1 MANKLGNQ
9 LLTRVQNEMARNIA
23 DIKRQLSEW
32 LERPESG
39 GIETLRK
46 SMAEIS
52 GGLSLMEQNEA
63 VELADAIITG
73 IEGLDQNVNEN
84 GVTDL
89 FAEQGAEIASGLL
102 ILADYIER
110 LGHSSSGHKE
120 SVVQAA
126 TAIRTMLGNGEKIRV
141 VAQPFIS
148 QDTYQALATE
158 VNKIIE
164 AARNQ
169 LEQHVRNPN
178 NAFNAEAIINANH
191 DLISLFQILNLQTP
205 QSLLKQINQMLLTPL
220 SEKQWIEV
228 AEAMILVQETLK
240 QLQENVVAEQVD
252 NYHEAVHAQITHSR
266 QLEIDKLIND
276 TGKQGKTFFESLRK
290 QVLQDETVKQ
300 KQPWLDAVKQLANYS
315 AITALVNIR
324 ELANQLQQLAL
335 LFAEFT
341 VQNDETISKTYVPVI
356 DALVAVEYLFDDLA
370 EVGKVSLQDVS
381 FLAEAVQN
389 IEKICP
395 ASARAKSLFIE
406 SANMTPSAAEDD
418 AENTGD
424 MQHFK
429 DALGAGLD
437 VLNDDFSTLEAE
449 NAEHEEEEPQEE
461 ENPPEQKYEAVL
473 QTSAS
478 SAHAQDTSD
487 ATVIYAGA
495 AVAPHTDAPPAAAH
509 MPAAAAE
516 VDAATDSLTLT
527 APAKTDEA
535 AHEDSTTL
543 GAASGQSQAS
553 AEGKGS
559 GAAYFAN
566 KTLRDLDKLEIPAEK
581 EAFIASHSDA
591 VVDEEIR
598 EFFSEEL
605 GEIVALMND
614 TYPKWREDSAD
625 TQLTGDIRRAFHTL
639 KGSGRTVGYEALGE
653 FAWQHEQLLNRV
665 IEKDFSANS
674 LVCDT
679 VGDAISLL
687 NILQQ
692 QDEFVEHKGALL
704 QQALVAERVRLSLTD
719 APQSGQDALD
729 ALSRK
734 LRLTDTEATAAP
746 VATTSTT
753 TAVTSS
759 ADEDDWSLLD
769 DIVLKD
775 EPTDDN
781 GTTDTASTD
790 SGAVAVS
797 TDTAA
802 PASHIAAQKTA
813 SDDTTTATGESAT
826 IALAEDSSA
835 TAGDSIAA
843 STDTTATADAST
855 TISLADDS
863 SAATGD
869 GIAASTD
876 ATAAVDA
883 SATISLTDDSSAATG
898 DSIAASIDTSA
909 ATDASTTISLADDS
923 SATTGDSIAAGLD
936 ATATTDTSATI
947 SLADDSGATTGDSI
961 AAGLD
966 ATATTDTSATISLAD
981 DSGATTGDSIAA
993 SLDTSATTDA
1003 STTISL
1009 ADDSRAATGDSIAA
1023 AHTTAATTASVAD
1036 FSGEENYNKALRTLQ
1051 RGLSMGEPDAD
1062 MQAALAETIRR
1073 QWQQS
1078 VADDPAL
1085 REAMAQSLLASFQ
1098 SEGGA
1103 QQAQWVADI
1112 LAQANAAGGAAVPV
1126 QPGLNAPAATDAPQ
1140 HETPHGISEQ
1150 AYNRMLNTL
1159 RRGLAAG
1166 ADEDMQ
1172 AVLSDSISRQWLQQ
1186 GIATEG
1192 ETRDDIIA
1200 HLKTALASEGAVDEA
1215 TLDAMLAQVP
1225 HRVPSV
1231 LPEGVQQDS
1240 YGVMM
1245 ETLRAGL
1252 DNAAGA
1258 DMQEMLAT
1266 AIGNQWQSQ
1275 NSLQDSAVRA
1285 AVAEQMAAVL
1295 GGDGHE
1301 NAALV
1306 EAVLNRAAEK
1316 ARETPAGLNPADYE
1330 HLLETLRSRMGE
1342 AQNSDAQEA
1351 IAASISSQLQSDNQL
1366 QDEATRDAIAQRVI
1380 AALGGQGETD
1390 AAAVEAIL
1398 ERVAVKV
1405 AGQQPAALPAGVRP
1419 EAYGA
1424 MLQTL
1429 SGGIAAAQS
1438 DAAAAEALA
1447 ATIGA
1452 QWQEPHSLQDAAT
1465 RAAVAQQISAAL
1477 GGEADTAT
1485 VEGVLNRAA
1494 AQAAGLPAGVKQ
1506 EAYGEMLQTLRAGIS
1521 TAQSDAAAAEALA
1534 ASIGAQWQEPH
1545 SLQDA
1550 ATRAAVA
1557 QQISA
1562 ALGGEA
1568 DAATV
1573 EGVLNRA
1580 AAQAAGLPAGVKQ
1593 EAYGEM
1599 LQTLRA
1605 GIGAVQSDAA
1615 AAEALAATIGAQWQE
1630 QHSLQ
1635 DAATRAAVAQQIS
1648 AALGNEADAATVEG
1662 VLNRAAAQAAGL
1674 PAGVKQ
1680 EAYGEMLQTL
1690 RGGIAAA
1697 QSDAA
1702 AAEALAATIGAQ
1714 WQEPHSLQDAAT
1726 RAAVAQQ
1733 ISAALGGEA
1742 DAATVEGVLNRAAA
1756 QAAGLPADVK
1766 QEAYGAMLQTL
1777 RGGIAAA
1784 QSDEAAAEAL
1794 AASIGAQW
1802 QEPHSLQDAATR
1814 AAVAQQ
1820 ISAAL
1825 GNEAD
1830 AATVEGV
1837 LNRAAAQANALPQ
1850 GVKQEAY
1857 GEMLQTLRAGI
1868 SAAQSDAAAAEALAA
1883 TIGAQWQEPHS
1894 LQDAATRA
1902 AVAQQISAALGGEA
1916 DAATV
1921 EGVLN
1926 RAAAQAA
1933 GLPTG
1938 VKQEAY
1944 GEMLQTLRAGIS
1956 AAQSDAAAAEA
1967 LAASIGAQWQ
1977 EPHSL
1982 QDAATRAAVAQ
1993 QISAAL
1999 GGEADTATVEGVL
2012 NRAAAQAAGLP
2023 AGVKQEAYG
2032 EMLQTLRAGIGA
2044 AQSDAAA
2051 AEALAAT
2058 IGAQWQEQHSLQDA
2072 ATRAAVAQ
2080 QISAALGGEADAA
2093 TVEGVLNR
2101 AAAQAAGLP
2110 AGVKQEAYGEMLQT
2124 LRGNI
2129 AAAQSDAAAAEALAA
2144 SIGAQWQE
2152 PHSLQDAATRAAVA
2166 QQISV
2171 ALGGEADTA
2180 TIESVLNRAAA
2191 QAAGLPAGVKQEAY
2205 GEMLQTLR
2213 GNIAAAQSD
2222 AAAAEALAASIGAQ
2236 WQEPHSLQ
2244 DATTRAAVAQQISAA
2259 LGGEADAATVEGVLN
2274 RAAAQAA
2281 GLPAG
2286 VKQEA
2291 YGEMLQTLRAGISAA
2306 QSDAAAAEALAASI
2320 GAQWQEPHSLQDAAT
2335 RAAVAQQISAA
2346 LGNEADVATVEGV
2359 LNRAAAQAVG
2369 LPQGVKH
2376 DAYSEMLQTMRSE
2389 FAAAQGDEAAT
2400 EALATMLAAQW
2411 EEPHSLQ
2418 DPAARAVVAAKISA
2432 ALGGE
2437 VDAAAVEDVLAR
2449 AAVQAAAL
2457 PEGVKHE
2464 AYGEMLQ
2471 TLRAGLTASHG
2482 DSAVAQE
2489 MLAASI
2495 GAQWA
2500 DAYSLHDDTVRA
2512 TVAARI
2518 SEALG
2523 DKVDAATVAA
2533 ILDRAVEKAAASA
2546 LPKEL
2551 SPEVYNRLLGTLRRG
2566 LQDGDADTQAALAA
2580 TLQRHWEQNGLPQ
2593 DPATIAAVQQHLG
2606 ASLAAQGFASQ
2617 QVDQVFA
2624 EAGLQ
2629 ANAPSVVVQAVLPP
2643 DAAQDD
2649 ATTAPQVVDTGFF
2662 EVVGDDDAA
2671 AGDSAEGG
2679 FIDTAT
2685 VPGDHPPLNDADI
2698 VNVPVAFANRP
2709 LSGDVQGGAGQ
2720 AAANSVSIGDLS
2732 SILANMPRRVNP
2744 AERLSKEL
2752 ASLAQHP
2759 GLDDAVSQDKGSE
2772 ISAAASRAGFLR
2784 AVDQFETLSQLA
2796 DKTES
2801 PELIDDLIDAVYDI
2815 EDSIDADTAPQWVW
2829 RLLDSIE
2836 QLLLTHKHE
2845 GTPVSLSCA
2854 AVLRQSADLI
2864 ENYEEEANEDDAIDA
2879 INSLLNAR
2887 RELGGGKIHS
2897 APATMPYSG
2906 DTLGSELVEDPNAN
2920 TMLAETF
2927 IDEAMSLFAHSQEE
2941 AERWDENRSQLSR
2954 LDAIRRDIHTL
2965 KGSARMAGYNAIGD
2979 LTHGVESL
2987 IDGIVS
2993 GQVEPSSK
3001 ATSILVGAMW
3011 QGMLML
3017 DSVRDGYL
3025 PQTDPY
3031 ILNNIH
3037 SYLNQPLPY
3046 PDVAE
3051 AAEVARLAQQ
3061 QEAALEAE
3069 MRANAAASTLAE
3081 EPVVEELPVETDFD
3095 DNIDPVLVD
3104 IFTDE
3109 AQELLQTTSQLLED
3123 DFSKKEVV
3131 EELQRTMHTLKGGAR
3146 LVGFTAIGDTAHLM
3160 ESVID
3165 KVPELAEGKVRQA
3178 KTLLNFGLDAHYDML
3193 DSVLRHEMPQ
3203 PALEVNE
3210 SLKTFA
3216 DSGVFRPPSQKG
3228 GDNSDTAPETAE
3240 QTPADEAPQA
3250 ADDAGGQAQ
3259 EAGDSSAAPATG
3271 AASGSAGGGDSDAS
3285 ASAGSDSA
3293 ASSGQATHAESAAS
3307 ATHSDHAA
3315 AAASSHGDSAA
3326 ADKAGDGAAS
3336 AAPSD
3341 SQHGGAAADKAGDG
3355 SAPAAHGDS
3364 QHSGAPAD
3372 KAGDGA
3378 APAAHGDNQHSGA
3391 AADKAG
3397 EGAAASGHDKD
3408 KGFDGK
3414 PEGIES
3420 VIEYGNDAQPEK
3432 KEEKKPEPARDSNI
3446 STDNLPRYVRVD
3458 AQLLDEMIAMTGE
3471 TAIMR
3476 SRMENVISEA
3486 EFSLNELTRVAA
3498 RIAEQMRR
3506 LDSETEAQL
3515 LYRRE
3520 QQGEDDTHFDP
3531 LEMDRFTEI
3540 QQLSRQI
3547 SEAIDDLK
3555 NLQDTLS
3562 QDNIILRNLSTQQGI
3577 IQRSIQDHLLT
3588 TQLMRFDVHEARLRR
3603 LVKQTAKSVGKD
3615 VNFILEGG
3623 EVEVER
3629 RLLEDILPALE
3640 HMIRNSLAHG
3650 IEKPEARLATGKP
3663 ETGTIKLVVSVHAA
3677 ELSVDL
3683 IDDGQGLNYDRIRE
3697 KAAAK
3702 GLLDPERANDEAY
3715 LSTLILRSGF
3725 STAESLSQLA
3735 GRGVGMD
3742 VVNEMVKQRRG
3753 QIGVYSLRGKGTQFT
3768 LSMPFSMSIAEVLL
3782 VEIAGQTFAAPMS
3795 SIAAIS
3801 QVDRDSLQRSFD
3813 GETVYQHYNDQ
3824 DYRQYI
3830 LGAYFKPEQYSF
3842 AVEEQSAPVL
3852 FINAGGEPVAFHVDR
3867 ILNRLEIIVKNVNR
3881 QVLNIPGISGAT
3893 ILGDGR
3899 VVPVLELLDLSR
3911 RIANLTPIH
3920 DEVAAAAEARIPNVL
3935 VVDDSVTMR
3944 KVSTRL
3950 LERHHYNVATAKDGL
3965 DAIEV
3970 LATFTPDIIL
3980 LDIEMPRMDGF
3991 EFASHVRSSSA
4002 VSDVPIVMIT
4012 SRTGDKHRE
4021 RADAIGV
4028 QGYLGKPYSEDVLIQ
4043 TIEHL
4048 LQKRGDL

>member
-73 IEGLDQNVNEN
+73 IEGLDPNVNEN
-84 GVTDL
+84 GVTDV

-110 LGHSSSGHKE
+110 LGHSSSSHKE

-169 LEQHVRNPN
+169 LEQHVRSPN
-178 NAFNAEAIINANH
+178 SVFNAEAIINANH

-252 NYHEAVHAQITHSR
+252 DYQDAVHAQITHSR

-370 EVGKVSLQDVS
+370 EVGKISLQDVS

-495 AVAPHTDAPPAAAH
+495 AVAPHTDTPPAAAH

-527 APAKTDEA
+527 APAKADEA

-553 AEGKGS
+553 TEGKGS

-605 GEIVALMND
+605 GEILALMND

-704 QQALVAERVRLSLTD
+704 QQALVAERVRLSLMD

-826 IALAEDSSA
+826 IALADDSSA
-835 TAGDSIAA
+835 ASDDSIVA
-843 STDTTATADAST
+843 SLGATTTTDTST

-863 SAATGD
+863 GAATGES
-869 GIAASTD
+869 IAVSTDTTAATDASATIALADDSSASTD
-876 ATAAVDA
+876 TTDA
-883 SATISLTDDSSAATG
+883 SATISLADNSSATA
-898 DSIAASIDTSA
+898 DNSIAASTGTTT
-909 ATDASTTISLADDS
+909 ATDA
-923 SATTGDSIAAGLD
+923 
-936 ATATTDTSATI
+936 SATI
-947 SLADDSGATTGDSI
+947 SLADDSS
-961 AAGLD
+961 
-966 ATATTDTSATISLAD
+966 
-981 DSGATTGDSIAA
+981 
-993 SLDTSATTDA
+993 
-1003 STTISL
+1003 
-1009 ADDSRAATGDSIAA
+1009 AATGDSIAA
-1023 AHTTAATTASVAD
+1023 AHTTAATTATVAD

-1252 DNAAGA
+1252 DNASSA
-1258 DMQEMLAT
+1258 DIQETLAT

-1405 AGQQPAALPAGVRP
+1405 ADQQPAALPAGVRP

-1429 SGGIAAAQS
+1429 SGNIAA
-1438 DAAAAEALA
+1438 
-1447 ATIGA
+1447 
-1452 QWQEPHSLQDAAT
+1452 
-1465 RAAVAQQISAAL
+1465 
-1477 GGEADTAT
+1477 
-1485 VEGVLNRAA
+1485 
-1494 AQAAGLPAGVKQ
+1494 
-1506 EAYGEMLQTLRAGIS
+1506 
-1521 TAQSDAAAAEALA
+1521 AQSDAAAAEALA

-1580 AAQAAGLPAGVKQ
+1580 AAQASALPQGVKQ

-1605 GIGAVQSDAA
+1605 GISAAQSDEA
-1615 AAEALAATIGAQWQE
+1615 AAEALAASIGAQWQE

-1690 RGGIAAA
+1690 RAGISAA
-1697 QSDAA
+1697 QSDAT

-1733 ISAALGGEA
+1733 ISAALG
-1742 DAATVEGVLNRAAA
+1742 
-1756 QAAGLPADVK
+1756 
-1766 QEAYGAMLQTL
+1766 
-1777 RGGIAAA
+1777 
-1784 QSDEAAAEAL
+1784 
-1794 AASIGAQW
+1794 
-1802 QEPHSLQDAATR
+1802 
-1814 AAVAQQ
+1814 
-1820 ISAAL
+1820 
-1825 GNEAD
+1825 NEAD
-1830 AATVEGV
+1830 A
-1837 LNRAAAQANALPQ
+1837 
-1850 GVKQEAY
+1850 
-1857 GEMLQTLRAGI
+1857 
-1868 SAAQSDAAAAEALAA
+1868 
-1883 TIGAQWQEPHS
+1883 
-1894 LQDAATRA
+1894 
-1902 AVAQQISAALGGEA
+1902 
-1916 DAATV
+1916 
-1921 EGVLN
+1921 
-1926 RAAAQAA
+1926 
-1933 GLPTG
+1933 
-1938 VKQEAY
+1938 
-1944 GEMLQTLRAGIS
+1944 
-1956 AAQSDAAAAEA
+1956 
-1967 LAASIGAQWQ
+1967 
-1977 EPHSL
+1977 
-1982 QDAATRAAVAQ
+1982 
-1993 QISAAL
+1993 
-1999 GGEADTATVEGVL
+1999 ATVEGVL

-2306 QSDAAAAEALAASI
+2306 QSDAAAAEALAAAI

-3051 AAEVARLAQQ
+3051 AAEAARLAQQ

-3069 MRANAAASTLAE
+3069 MRANAAAATLAE

-3228 GDNSDTAPETAE
+3228 GDNSDAAPETAE

-3271 AASGSAGGGDSDAS
+3271 AASGGGGDSDAS

-3326 ADKAGDGAAS
+3326 ADKAGAAS

-3341 SQHGGAAADKAGDG
+3341 SQHSGAPADKAGDG

-3414 PEGIES
+3414 PEGVES

-3577 IQRSIQDHLLT
+3577 IQRGIQDHLLT

-3615 VNFILEGG
+3615 VNFVLEGG
-3623 EVEVER
+3623 DVEVER

-3650 IEKPEARLATGKP
+3650 IEKPEERLAAGKP

-3683 IDDGQGLNYDRIRE
+3683 IDDGQGLNYERIRE
-3697 KAAAK
+3697 KAEAK
-3702 GLLDPERANDEAY
+3702 GLLDPERADDEAY

-3782 VEIAGQTFAAPMS
+3782 VEIAGQSFAAPMS

-3813 GETVYQHYNDQ
+3813 GEIVYQHYNDQ

-3830 LGAYFKPEQYSF
+3830 LGAYFKPEQYAF

-3867 ILNRLEIIVKNVNR
+3867 IQNRLEIIVKNVNR